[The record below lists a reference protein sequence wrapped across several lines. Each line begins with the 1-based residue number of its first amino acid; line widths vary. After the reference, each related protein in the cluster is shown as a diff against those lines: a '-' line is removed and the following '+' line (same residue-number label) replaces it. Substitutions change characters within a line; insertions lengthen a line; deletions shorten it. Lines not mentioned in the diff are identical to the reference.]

1 MSSLD
6 LREQRL
12 TLWVRKLRWRE
23 GLRCPGCRGSH
34 VVRNGHSQTS
44 RQQFRCRECGMSF
57 RDFTGTVFAC
67 TRMPL
72 SQWIRIL
79 RAYRRGET
87 IYGIAKQ
94 SGLFYKR
101 VHQAVSRFKKALARG
116 DLFEK
121 RIWESTAV
129 RTSRRP

>member
-6 LREQRL
+6 LRETRL
-12 TLWVRKLRWRE
+12 AQWIRKLRWRD
-23 GLRCPGCRGSH
+23 GLRCPGCRGRH
-34 VVRNGHSQTS
+34 VVRNGHVQIS
-44 RQQFRCRECGMSF
+44 RQTFRCRGCGISF
-57 RDFTGTVFAC
+57 RDLTGTVFAC

-79 RAYRRGET
+79 RAYRRGDT

-94 SGLFYKR
+94 SGLLYKR

-116 DLFEK
+116 DVFEK
-121 RIWESTAV
+121 RVWESIPV
-129 RTSRRP
+129 RASSRP